1 VNAKSIALIWYNVNC
16 IETIIMPN
24 LPSPPAASK
33 LETTRLR
40 LEELAHTLGANAQ
53 MPPIRQ
59 LCADFGVSL
68 STMGA
73 ALAAL
78 EDRNLIR
85 RRQGSGIFVAEGIR
99 QHNLSLICDPNF
111 LLEFG
116 ASSVWSQLVHAARQR
131 AGDLDENLSI
141 HFTQLGTGTPDTPAT
156 AALHDRLAGDIAG
169 GNVQGVL
176 SIGLPH
182 ALTRWIEGCGV
193 PMVSFAGPSNFIV
206 WLSALEVIQV
216 AVAELAKQGCR
227 ALAVWSPTSVNRPE
241 PPEIRQTFF
250 GALAAHGLEYRPEF
264 ARPLLTDKAATIS
277 GQGFAAMEQVLRSE
291 RLPDGL
297 ICTDDMLAQGAL
309 MALERHGRRVGEDI
323 HVATQANRG
332 SPALLAWEDRIT
344 RLEFDPAEIVAT
356 MFEALGAL
364 MRGET
369 PTGVMPAAPNPE
381 YPHYHPPEQLLLIRP
396 RLIRPAGDVS

>member
-1 VNAKSIALIWYNVNC
+1 
-16 IETIIMPN
+16 MPI
-24 LPSPPAASK
+24 LPPAASK

-99 QHNLSLICDPNF
+99 QHNLCLICDPNF

-116 ASSVWSQLVHAARQR
+116 ASSVWSQMVHAARQR

-141 HFTQLGTGTPDTPAT
+141 HFTQLGTGTPDSPAP
-156 AALHDRLAGDIAG
+156 AALHDRLASDIAG

-182 ALTRWIEGCGV
+182 PLTRWIEGCGV
-193 PMVSFAGPSNFIV
+193 PVVSFAGPSNFIV
-206 WLSALEVIQV
+206 WLSALEVIQIG
-216 AVAELAKQGCR
+216 VAELAKQGCR
-227 ALAVWSPTSVNRPE
+227 TLALWSPISLNRPE
-241 PPEIRQTFF
+241 PPETRQTFL
-250 GALAAHGLEYRPEF
+250 GALAAHGLEHRPE
-264 ARPLLTDKAATIS
+264 LTMPQPADISETAIS
-277 GQGFAAMEQVLRSE
+277 GQGFAAMQEAIRSSL
-291 RLPDGL
+291 LPDGL
-297 ICTDDMLAQGAL
+297 VCTDDMLAQGAL
-309 MALERHGRRVGEDI
+309 MALERYGLRVGRDI
-323 HVATQANRG
+323 QLATQANQG
-332 SPALLAWEDRIT
+332 SPALLAWEDRVT

-356 MFEALGAL
+356 LFEALEAL

-369 PTGVMPAAPNPE
+369 PAGVMPVAPNPE
-381 YPHYHPPEQLLLIRP
+381 YPHYRPPEQQLLIRP
-396 RLIRPAGDVS
+396 RLIRVGE